1 MTKLGGYQSV
11 DTTVNVKVAGRSHRV
26 LFVRTP
32 YDMPAPTNRAPVIVD
47 IETNALP
54 VYDPDFQVRTVQ
66 INSPAWDS
74 AYVIPCRVEFY
85 PQLDAILEA
94 APVLVAHHAMV
105 EWQGLCRAG
114 LFTDPQRY
122 WPKTVDSMLMVAVIS
137 HPRGPTGDVRLG
149 LKENTRA
156 LVDADYDM
164 DRQLKEL
171 MKEGYREFTGECY
184 KSGARKGEQKTKH
197 HRYNWATVPM
207 DAPVYLQYAAG
218 DVIAPHYLLET
229 LFAAGYSAAGEHY
242 KKARDLSMLMQ
253 RRIAR
258 GLEVDEEALIKAE
271 TGLEASTKE
280 PVALLLANGVD
291 PSKGYTGANKAVL
304 VEALERAGIK
314 PPMTKGGDN
323 SEPEPSLGQD
333 AVFLAADGKPLPPV
347 LTAWYAKERAAKFKG
362 AYLDLFRDG
371 LENGGVVHPEIRI
384 MQAATGRTSVA
395 KPPLQQLPRIG
406 DTRGCLRAK
415 AGHVLV
421 GADLSQIEPRIA
433 GALSGDVNLL
443 GAISAG
449 IKMHVIVAKRMFGD
463 HYSDEQYNLAKTAGL
478 AWLYGGGKTTI
489 AKQTGVSQKVSG
501 GLVKALEQSFPQ
513 IVQYKEHL
521 AGQDRVTTRYGREI
535 QLDSRRPWSKMNYE
549 IQGSAYDLFT
559 AGTLRAAEALGP
571 DAIWL
576 TVHDE
581 VLAEVPEEDA
591 EYSAHVLGE
600 ALSTEFMGIPCPAIG
615 TVVGRNWRKT

>member
-1 MTKLGGYQSV
+1 MTKLGGYHSE
-11 DTTVNVKVAGRSHRV
+11 DTTVDVKVAGRSHRV

-32 YDMPAPTNRAPVIVD
+32 YDMPAPTNRAPVIID
-47 IETNALP
+47 IETNGLP
-54 VYDPDFQVRTVQ
+54 IYDPDFNVRTVQ

-74 AYVIPCRVEFY
+74 AYVLPCRVEFY

-105 EWQGLCRAG
+105 EWQGLSRAG
-114 LFTDPQRY
+114 LFPDPQRY
-122 WPKTVDSMLMVAVIS
+122 WPKTVDSMLMVAVVS

-184 KSGARKGEQKTKH
+184 KTGARKGEQKTKH
-197 HRYNWATVPM
+197 FRYNWATVPM

-271 TGLEASTKE
+271 MGLEASTKE
-280 PVALLLANGVD
+280 PMALLLANGINPAV
-291 PSKGYTGANKAVL
+291 GLTAANKAVL
-304 VEALERAGIK
+304 VEEMERVGIK
-314 PPMTKGGDN
+314 PPKADAGG
-323 SEPEPSLGQD
+323 PSISQD
-333 AVFLAADGKPLPPV
+333 AVFLAADGKPLPP
-347 LTAWYAKERAAKFKG
+347 LLEAWYALASAKKMQAAH
-362 AYLDLFRDG
+362 LDVFRDG
-371 LENGGVVHPEIRI
+371 IEHGGGVIHPEIRV

-395 KPPLQQLPRIG
+395 RPPLQGANRLGPV
-406 DTRGCLRAK
+406 RGCLRAK
-415 AGHVLV
+415 DRHVLV
-421 GADLSQIEPRIA
+421 TADLSQIEPRIA
-433 GALSGDVNLL
+433 GALSGDINLL
-443 GAISAG
+443 SAISAG

-463 HYSDEQYNLAKTAGL
+463 NYSDEQYNLAKTAGL

-559 AGTLRAAEALGP
+559 AGTLRAAEALGA